1 MDKFAYGLRLP
12 DSQTYLVRRAGP
24 ERGEVVV
31 LASPIDGEVLL
42 KRVIAGPGD
51 TVAVV
56 DGVPVINGE
65 PASVEEA
72 NGGLRE
78 TLGGHAHPLGLQY
91 GGGPDLAGTRVPEDH
106 YLVLGD
112 NRGNSSDGRF
122 FGWVARDAILGRVAA
137 VCLRDGRP
145 VWQGL

>member
-1 MDKFAYGLRLP
+1 QVCVNKFAYGLRLP

-31 LASPIDGEVLL
+31 LASPVDGEVLL

-51 TVAVV
+51 PVAVV

-78 TLGGHAHPLGLQY
+78 TLGGHPHPLGPQY
-91 GGGPDLAGTRVPEDH
+91 GGGAGPPGE
-106 YLVLGD
+106 
-112 NRGNSSDGRF
+112 RG
-122 FGWVARDAILGRVAA
+122 AR
-137 VCLRDGRP
+137 
-145 VWQGL
+145 

>member
-1 MDKFAYGLRLP
+1 FADHYVVPSGSMEPTVKVGDQVCVNKFAYGLRLP

-31 LASPIDGEVLL
+31 LASPVDGEVLL

-51 TVAVV
+51 TVSVV
-56 DGVPVINGE
+56 DGVALINGE

-78 TLGGHAHPLGLQY
+78 TLGGH
-91 GGGPDLAGTRVPEDH
+91 
-106 YLVLGD
+106 
-112 NRGNSSDGRF
+112 
-122 FGWVARDAILGRVAA
+122 
-137 VCLRDGRP
+137 
-145 VWQGL
+145 